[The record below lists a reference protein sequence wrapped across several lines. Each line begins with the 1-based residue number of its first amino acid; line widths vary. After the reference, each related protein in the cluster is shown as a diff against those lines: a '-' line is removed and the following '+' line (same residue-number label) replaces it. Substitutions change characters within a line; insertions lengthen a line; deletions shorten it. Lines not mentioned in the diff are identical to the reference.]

1 MGQNDMRREVAF
13 GGQRVRQKM
22 ILALTLSSVI
32 PLLILTYCFYA
43 YLLPLFDGAR
53 LTSGDGFAVP
63 ILLLFTALLMAGGGY
78 VIYDLATALSRA
90 ATIVSDAKPDA
101 APVIDRADE
110 IGSLVASFS
119 KMMATI
125 EQQAQEINQ
134 FPQKLDQLTR
144 QAFQDPLTALPNRAL
159 FMDRLAHA
167 LARTER
173 RAQHVAVLFLDIDR
187 FKVINDSLGHAVGD
201 QVLGEL
207 SRRLIDCVRPE
218 DTVARLGGDEFAI
231 LLEDLDELSGATAV
245 AERVAKALETPF
257 LLEGREVVV
266 TMSVGVA
273 LNTRRPIL
281 PEELLRD
288 ADLAMYRAKGK
299 GKNRYEVFDT
309 DTAAPAIHR
318 LDLELDLRSAVARDE
333 LRLHYQPVVHLETG
347 RVEEFEALVRWQH
360 KERGLL
366 PPDAFI
372 GLTEE
377 TGLIIPI
384 GQWVLTEACRQARR
398 WQQERPGEPP
408 LTIGVNLSARQ
419 LQDPDLVNLVSGV
432 LKDSGLDPRCLKFE
446 ITESVVMQ
454 DAPATLATLHA
465 LRDLGIRLAID
476 DFGTGY
482 SSLGY
487 LKRFPIDT
495 LKIDRSFVEGIV
507 TDAEDS
513 AIVQAVISVAKSLG
527 LSVTAEGIENAAQ
540 LQRLRELGCDRGQGF
555 YFGHPRAA
563 ELVFES
569 LADQHDAPARPV
581 VIAPSDAER
590 TRPVVAAPFEAERAR
605 PAVPA
610 APATAVVTEAQVA
623 VAEAEPAP
631 VAAPVAAPAP
641 LHETDTRLPSEILQE
656 RLAQLLNRRS

>member
-1 MGQNDMRREVAF
+1 MGQNDIRREVAF

-43 YLLPLFDGAR
+43 YLMPLFDGAR
-53 LTSGDGFAVP
+53 PAGGDGFAVP

-90 ATIVSDAKPDA
+90 AHIVTEATPDA
-101 APVIDRADE
+101 APVIDRQDE
-110 IGSLVASFS
+110 IGTLVASFS

-125 EQQAQEINQ
+125 EQQAQEINH

-201 QVLGEL
+201 QALGEL
-207 SRRLIDCVRPE
+207 SRRLRECVRPE
-218 DTVARLGGDEFAI
+218 DTIARLGGDEFAI
-231 LLEDLDELSGATAV
+231 LLEDLDDLSGATAV
-245 AERVAKALETPF
+245 AERVGKALETPF

-273 LNTRRPIL
+273 LNTRRPVT

-347 RVEEFEALVRWQH
+347 QVEEFEALVRWQH
-360 KERGLL
+360 KDRGLL

-372 GLTEE
+372 GPHRGDRAHHPDRPVGAHRGVP
-377 TGLIIPI
+377 TGAAMA
-384 GQWVLTEACRQARR
+384 GAASERAAAHHRRQPLGAPAAGP
-398 WQQERPGEPP
+398 RPGQPGLARPEGQRSRCAEPQVRDHRER
-408 LTIGVNLSARQ
+408 GHAGCSR
-419 LQDPDLVNLVSGV
+419 
-432 LKDSGLDPRCLKFE
+432 
-446 ITESVVMQ
+446 
-454 DAPATLATLHA
+454 DA
-465 LRDLGIRLAID
+465 
-476 DFGTGY
+476 
-482 SSLGY
+482 
-487 LKRFPIDT
+487 
-495 LKIDRSFVEGIV
+495 
-507 TDAEDS
+507 
-513 AIVQAVISVAKSLG
+513 
-527 LSVTAEGIENAAQ
+527 
-540 LQRLRELGCDRGQGF
+540 
-555 YFGHPRAA
+555 GH
-563 ELVFES
+563 
-569 LADQHDAPARPV
+569 PARP
-581 VIAPSDAER
+581 A
-590 TRPVVAAPFEAERAR
+590 
-605 PAVPA
+605 
-610 APATAVVTEAQVA
+610 
-623 VAEAEPAP
+623 
-631 VAAPVAAPAP
+631 
-641 LHETDTRLPSEILQE
+641 
-656 RLAQLLNRRS
+656 